1 MAVVRGC
8 NGVVLVTERGDVW
21 TYKEVPE
28 RDTRVTCVTHPE
40 AGVEIYDGERIFM
53 VAAGCMHYACVSAKG
68 SVFTWGRNE
77 EHQLGTTFEPV
88 LVGHNRYSYRQ
99 STTAD
104 RPVRLDKT
112 LFGAS
117 PAVMVAC
124 GGVHTVVLT
133 AAGGVWTFGQ
143 TCHTNPTGHGTNII
157 RVPTLIPVENF
168 DSVPIVMVAAGQAH
182 TVVLGDDGRVWTCGS
197 NRHGQQGRVTQQ
209 GRDRVHAPAL
219 LDALPSRGGAAQA
232 QAAGACATDDA
243 VVLVAADG
251 DKSAAVTHRGALW
264 VWPRHAS
271 DSSTWHPVRVGTDS
285 AFRGSPVLMV
295 ACAQSHWLVVCE
307 DGALWKVDNGT
318 LLQTCIGGPQFGQP
332 KFVTVS
338 AYRKQSF
345 GVTEDGE
352 LYTWGQPD
360 ERWAADEL
368 PRLTLRQVGGARIG
382 PCHSLSQMQALAF
395 AMGTHCRLGAST
407 AGP

>member
-1 MAVVRGC
+1 MAVVRSFD
-8 NGVVLVTERGDVW
+8 GVVVVTERGDVW
-21 TYKEVPE
+21 TFKEQPDRATQV
-28 RDTRVTCVTHPE
+28 TRVTHAE
-40 AGVEIYDGERIFM
+40 AGVEMYDGECIFM
-53 VAAGCMHYACVSAKG
+53 VAAGGMHYACVSAKG

-77 EHQLGTTFEPV
+77 EHQLGTTFEPE
-88 LVGHNRYSYRQ
+88 LVGHNRYAYRQ
-99 STTAD
+99 STTAN

-112 LFGAS
+112 LFGGS
-117 PAVMVAC
+117 PAVMAAC
-124 GGVHTVVLT
+124 GGMYTVVLT

-143 TCHTNPTGHGTNII
+143 ACYANPTGPGTNTI
-157 RVPTLIPVENF
+157 RVPTLIPVEVF

-197 NRHGQQGRVTQQ
+197 NRHGQQGRVTPQ
-209 GRDRVHAPAL
+209 GRDRVHAPTL
-219 LDALPSRGGAAQA
+219 LDALPSR
-232 QAAGACATDDA
+232 AGACAADDA

-251 DKSAAVTHRGALW
+251 DKSAAVTHQGALW
-264 VWPRHAS
+264 VWPRDAA

-285 AFRGSPVLMV
+285 AFQGSPVLMV
-295 ACAQSHWLVVCE
+295 ACARGHWLVVCE
-307 DGALWKVDNGT
+307 DGALWKVDDGT

-338 AYRKQSF
+338 AFQKQSF

-360 ERWAADEL
+360 ERWAADEV
-368 PRLTLRQVGGARIG
+368 PRLTIRQLGGARIG

-395 AMGTHCRLGAST
+395 AMGTHCRLGT
-407 AGP
+407 LGRG